1 MSYYSE
7 ESGMSFEDTKFF
19 VIPDDESKTLILC
32 PTEKRFDSIKLNKT
46 TAQLLVDIIL
56 HQIQKW

>member
-1 MSYYSE
+1 MDNQ
-7 ESGMSFEDTKFF
+7 DTKFF
-19 VIPDDESKTLILC
+19 VIPDDESKTLVVC
-32 PTEKRFDSIKLNKT
+32 PTEPQFNAIRLNKS